1 MFRWVTLCVK
11 TRKDDVLYRK
21 AQRKTAILNRDSLI
35 QKEQDRQLRMQNDIA
50 EAEGKFADDNRD
62 QLDAALKWESEQTS
76 KVEDDY
82 GGEGEDDDEK
92 PSPKD
97 EKEVREKPEMPV
109 FNKEEFLKKWLEEN
123 PVIEIPS

>member
-82 GGEGEDDDEK
+82 GGL
-92 PSPKD
+92 S
-97 EKEVREKPEMPV
+97 V
-109 FNKEEFLKKWLEEN
+109 L
-123 PVIEIPS
+123 